1 MPTIFQVVMAGYWEK
16 FSTSN
21 NRASDKPHWLR
32 YCHCAKLT
40 APSAP
45 PTRPEAAPP
54 PTSQRAGALPRAPH
68 LRPRA
73 PPAAA
78 APRSERRCVRGGA
91 RRSGAAAE
99 LERGV
104 CREPAMLNMFPARR
118 LPGGCRAIRPHHL
131 RHHSVPSASPNLAF
145 VPACLP
151 PHPAEVEEMQRFIS
165 NSKKLF
171 VMTGA
176 GISTE
181 SGIPDYR
188 SEGVGLYAR
197 SDRRPIQ
204 HAEFVRS
211 ATARQRY
218 WARNFV
224 GWPQFSSHQP
234 NTAHL
239 VLRHWEK
246 LGKLHWLVTQNVDAL
261 HTKAGSQ
268 RMTELHGCTHR
279 VFCLTC
285 GDQTSRSEL
294 QEHFEALNPGWK
306 AEALG
311 VAPDGDAFLTDEQ
324 VRNFQVPACRKCGG
338 ILKPDVTFFGDTVSR
353 EKVDFVHQRLA
364 ESDSMLVAGSSMQ
377 VYSGYRFA
385 LAAREKQLPIA
396 VLNIGPT
403 RLDHF
408 ASLKLNSRC
417 GELLPLIVA
426 H

>member
-1 MPTIFQVVMAGYWEK
+1 
-16 FSTSN
+16 
-21 NRASDKPHWLR
+21 
-32 YCHCAKLT
+32 
-40 APSAP
+40 
-45 PTRPEAAPP
+45 
-54 PTSQRAGALPRAPH
+54 
-68 LRPRA
+68 
-73 PPAAA
+73 
-78 APRSERRCVRGGA
+78 RSVSRT
-91 RRSGAAAE
+91 
-99 LERGV
+99 
-104 CREPAMLNMFPARR
+104 
-118 LPGGCRAIRPHHL
+118 
-131 RHHSVPSASPNLAF
+131 SPNLAF

-151 PHPAEVEEMQRFIS
+151 PDPMEVEELQRFVS
-165 NSKKLF
+165 NSKRLF

-197 SDRRPIQ
+197 TDRRPIQ

-211 ATARQRY
+211 ASARQRY

-239 VLRHWEK
+239 VLRDWEK

-279 VFCLTC
+279 VFCLAC
-285 GDQTSRSEL
+285 GDQILRSEL
-294 QEHFEALNPGWK
+294 QEHFEALNPTWK
-306 AEALG
+306 AEAFG
-311 VAPDGDAFLTDEQ
+311 VAPDGDVFLTDEQ
-324 VRNFQVPACRKCGG
+324 VHNFQVPACHKCGG

-353 EKVDFVHQRLA
+353 EKVNFVHERLA

-385 LAAREKQLPIA
+385 LAAREKQLPI
-396 VLNIGPT
+396 VILNIGPT
-403 RLDHF
+403 RVDHF

-417 GELLPLIVA
+417 GELLPLIV
-426 H
+426 